1 MSDGSPRRLLAFAP
15 LLVFAALIA
24 VIFLTLSSGG
34 ARNEN
39 FASGLVGKPA
49 PAFELPTLDGKA
61 TITPETFKG
70 RRYLVNFFASWCVPC
85 RYEHP
90 LLVEMKQRGVTIVGV
105 AYKDAPAKTDA
116 FITQLGNPYAAIG
129 QDPNGRLGI
138 ELGIAGVPE
147 TFVIDENGVILAL
160 HRGPLDETV
169 LRKTILPALT
179 AEPARASA
187 Q

>member
-1 MSDGSPRRLLAFAP
+1 MSGAPASRRLLAFAP
-15 LLVFAALIA
+15 LLLFVALIA

-34 ARNEN
+34 ARNDN

-61 TITPETFKG
+61 TITAETFKG

-90 LLVEMKQRGVTIVGV
+90 LLVELKARGVTVVGV
-105 AYKDAPAKTDA
+105 AYKDAPEKTQA
-116 FITQLGNPYAAIG
+116 FLAQLGDPYAAIG
-129 QDPNGRLGI
+129 QDPTGRLGI

-147 TFVIDENGVILAL
+147 TFVIDENGVIVAL
-160 HRGPLDETV
+160 HRGPIDETV
-169 LRKTILPALT
+169 LRDKIAPAL
-179 AEPARASA
+179 ALR
-187 Q
+187 